1 MSIGKSMSPLT
12 LLGSAVLLMGAACD
26 NFRLPA
32 LPARSGGESTPDAA
46 AATPKSPKPNRA
58 TGRPAK
64 YDPAMGPRHFD
75 AVRRGLRRLVV
86 AEETYYAENGVYTED
101 LARLGVTPESGTEL
115 RFLWLTRTGWAASG
129 THPDVPARD
138 CVIYVGRDHGPPTT
152 VHDVRS
158 GREGTPVCDV
168 LPRARPASA
177 ASTGAPQASTAQP
190 PPAQAALAL
199 PDTGSALDAVEPTI
213 QMRVD
218 LRNLVRSQ
226 DTYFGTQGIYSRRT
240 EPFALQYLWHRGVTI
255 VILSANEASWSAR
268 ATHASRPGKSCVIWL
283 GPVAQ
288 RPVTERQ
295 KRSPEQPSTPVCDD

>member
-1 MSIGKSMSPLT
+1 MSIGKSMSRLT
-12 LLGSAVLLMGAACD
+12 LFGSAVLLMGAACD
-26 NFRLPA
+26 NFHLPA
-32 LPARSGGESTPDAA
+32 LPARPGSEGTPGAA
-46 AATPKSPKPNRA
+46 AATPPKTKPNRA
-58 TGRPAK
+58 SGRPAE
-64 YDPAMGPRHFD
+64 YDPAMAALRFD
-75 AVRRGLRRLVV
+75 ALRRGLRRLVV
-86 AEETYYAENGVYTED
+86 AEETYYAENGVYTGD
-101 LARLGVTPESGTEL
+101 LARLGVKPESGTEM

-129 THPDVPARD
+129 THPDVPGRD

-152 VHDVRS
+152 LHDVRS

-168 LPRARPASA
+168 LPGARRASPASA
-177 ASTGAPQASTAQP
+177 AAAQPTAPQ
-190 PPAQAALAL
+190 PAPAI

-226 DTYFGTQGIYSRRT
+226 DSYFGTQGIYSRRT

-255 VILSANEASWSAR
+255 TILSANDASWSAR

-288 RPVTERQ
+288 RPVTELQ
-295 KRSPEQPSTPVCDD
+295 KRSPEQPSTPICDD

>member
-1 MSIGKSMSPLT
+1 
-12 LLGSAVLLMGAACD
+12 
-26 NFRLPA
+26 
-32 LPARSGGESTPDAA
+32 
-46 AATPKSPKPNRA
+46 
-58 TGRPAK
+58 
-64 YDPAMGPRHFD
+64 
-75 AVRRGLRRLVV
+75 VV
-86 AEETYYAENGVYTED
+86 AQETYYAENGVYTED
-101 LARLGVTPESGTEL
+101 LARLGVKPESGTEM

-129 THPDVPARD
+129 THPDVPGRD

-152 VHDVRS
+152 LHDVRS

-168 LPRARPASA
+168 LPGARRASA
-177 ASTGAPQASTAQP
+177 TSAAAAQPTAPQPA
-190 PPAQAALAL
+190 AQAAPAVL
-199 PDTGSALDAVEPTI
+199 DTGSALDAVEPTI

-255 VILSANEASWSAR
+255 TILSANDASWSAR

-288 RPVTERQ
+288 RPVTELQR
-295 KRSPEQPSTPVCDD
+295 RSPEQPSTPICDD